1 VVKLDRRDS
10 NICFAQSRRVKVVER
25 LDFGSIIGD
34 VQKSNVSGVV
44 VGRFVLNG
52 GNASTSSRKAEANLP
67 LPKKKAG
74 QPQHANIHIST
85 ATSQPLKPTK

>member
-1 VVKLDRRDS
+1 MVKLDKRDS
-10 NICFAQSRRVKVVER
+10 GICFAQRRRVKVVER

-44 VGRFVLNG
+44 VGVFVLNG
-52 GNASTSSRKAEANLP
+52 GNASTSSRKAEAKRP
-67 LPKKKAG
+67 LPKKAG

-85 ATSQPLKPTK
+85 AASQPLKPAT